1 MPQSRFGLDGQT
13 IGPLQPGE
21 SPVDRRLRSVERL
34 SSESRN
40 LDLLR
45 TAAVSCVL
53 AAHLVLSLISSPYP
67 QSHNEWIPELYEL
80 GRVGVQIFFV
90 HTSLVLLLSLERNQ
104 SPSLFRNFYIRRFFR
119 IYPLSTACIL
129 IVLLLGIP
137 YIPRDSFL
145 PPGWRDILSNL
156 FLIQNL
162 TGARDLISPLWSL
175 PLEVQ
180 MYVLLPLIFVLL
192 RRFGSGPLVLGMWT
206 AAFALV
212 RFSPLLAF
220 FPCFFGGVFAY
231 QLSKEKPFRAPAAL
245 WPAALALLLILHA
258 WFRHAIAADV
268 RSDFVMCMFLGG
280 LIPNFRDLR
289 PSWLTTTCHVIAKYS
304 YGIYLF
310 HLPIIWLA
318 FFRLIALP
326 LSLRWALFIILM
338 CTIPLVA
345 YHCLEA
351 PMISFGRR
359 LVSRRSGTTMATI
372 PQGSRAETALS

>member
-1 MPQSRFGLDGQT
+1 
-13 IGPLQPGE
+13 
-21 SPVDRRLRSVERL
+21 VERL

-45 TAAVSCVL
+45 TVAVSCVFG
-53 AAHLVLSLISSPYP
+53 AHLVLSLISSPYP
-67 QSHNEWIPELYEL
+67 QSHSEWIPELYEL

-90 HTSLVLLLSLERNQ
+90 HTSLVLLLSLDRN
-104 SPSLFRNFYIRRFFR
+104 PSQTLFRNFYIRRFFR

-137 YIPRDSFL
+137 NIPRDSFL
-145 PPGWRDILSNL
+145 APGWRGILSNL
-156 FLIQNL
+156 LLIQNL
-162 TGARDLISPLWSL
+162 TGAKDLISPLWSL

-180 MYVLLPLIFVLL
+180 MYVLLPVIFVVL
-192 RRFGSGPLVLGMWT
+192 RKFGSGPLVLGMWT
-206 AAFALV
+206 MAFAAV
-212 RFSPLLAF
+212 RLSPLLAF

-245 WPAALALLLILHA
+245 WPAALALLLMVHA

-280 LIPNFRDLR
+280 LIPNFRDLG
-289 PSWLTTTCHVIAKYS
+289 PSWLTTTCHVIARYS

-318 FFRLIALP
+318 FFKFITLP
-326 LSLRWALFIILM
+326 LALRWALFCILM
-338 CTIPLVA
+338 WAVPWVA
-345 YHCLEA
+345 YHWLEA
-351 PMISFGRR
+351 PMIMLGRR
-359 LVSRRSGTTMATI
+359 LAARWSGAVSALQRERA
-372 PQGSRAETALS
+372 PAETALS